1 MDSYEKVHE
10 YLSRLGLTTIE
21 NTIDS
26 YLETSHER
34 PFMEILDHLLSEE
47 LKNKISRKTE
57 NMLKWSGFPFHKTM
71 DDFDFSFQPSI
82 DRSLIDELMTM
93 RYIHNNEN
101 VLFLGPPGVGKT
113 HLSIAMG
120 MGQSCQIYLHIT
132 YQQ

>member
-26 YLETSHER
+26 YLESSHER
-34 PFMEILDHLLSEE
+34 PFMEIFDHLLSEE
-47 LKNKISRKTE
+47 LKHKISRKTE

-82 DRSLIDELMTM
+82 DRSVIDDLMTM
-93 RYIHNNEN
+93 RYIHNTEN
-101 VLFLGPPGVGKT
+101 VVFLGPPGVGKT
-113 HLSIAMG
+113 HLSIALG
-120 MGQSCQIYLHIT
+120 MRSIMSDIPA
-132 YQQ
+132 